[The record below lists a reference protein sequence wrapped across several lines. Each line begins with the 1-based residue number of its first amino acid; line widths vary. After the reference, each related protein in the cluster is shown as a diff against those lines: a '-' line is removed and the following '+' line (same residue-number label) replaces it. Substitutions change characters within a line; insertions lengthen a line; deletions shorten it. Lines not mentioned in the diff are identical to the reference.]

1 MLMLCNNPQ
10 KKTSR
15 HIKQVLRIAKLQR
28 GVMMKVKVGGEKA
41 HDDPLPAKRNEV
53 TQDAAH
59 AHPPSAV
66 LSRGGQK
73 RGRRTPVDTA
83 RRPSPMESTARI
95 GMTVANKVEPGA
107 RGDRPP
113 SLQRGRSFGKFKE
126 GGNRGVG
133 CYACTLRLCA
143 PDGAKR
149 RGAFVVCCLPAAF
162 LSSLCCG
169 QIFCRDA
176 KVAGGKLC
184 RCCAVLC
191 VCRVVVC
198 VEADVVGV

>member
-83 RRPSPMESTARI
+83 RRPSPMGSTARI
-95 GMTVANKVEPGA
+95 GMTVANKVEPGEGGIVPRRCSEGGPLGSSR
-107 RGDRPP
+107 RGGTGVWDVMHAHCDSVLRTVPRGEGPLLCVVCLRP
-113 SLQRGRSFGKFKE
+113 SSRVCVAARSFAGMRKSLA
-126 GGNRGVG
+126 GS
-133 CYACTLRLCA
+133 CA
-143 PDGAKR
+143 
-149 RGAFVVCCLPAAF
+149 V
-162 LSSLCCG
+162 
-169 QIFCRDA
+169 
-176 KVAGGKLC
+176 
-184 RCCAVLC
+184 AVLC
-191 VCRVVVC
+191 YAMRLPCSGLC
-198 VEADVVGV
+198 GG